1 MGSRDPLS
9 PMENFPYLLEHVS
22 TWIDTRMYTSLC
34 KERGAKPWP
43 NSRVNAKLKHRLF
56 VEAGI
61 HSVLSVTFHS
71 PMELS
76 MEWKRPN
83 SSAFVDNYHYL
94 SFVIQWKIPIL
105 VGETQNGK
113 DGKIMSGY
121 FPMELFPNLDNILHK
136 MRIFSEF
143 FVYTEYE

>member
-61 HSVLSVTFHS
+61 HSVLSPHLSFTDGTLDGMETTKQLCLCGQLSLPLFCH
-71 PMELS
+71 PMENS
-76 MEWKRPN
+76 NFSRRDPEWKRWKN
-83 SSAFVDNYHYL
+83 NEWLL
-94 SFVIQWKIPIL
+94 S
-105 VGETQNGK
+105 NG
-113 DGKIMSGY
+113 I
-121 FPMELFPNLDNILHK
+121 I
-136 MRIFSEF
+136 SESR
-143 FVYTEYE
+143 